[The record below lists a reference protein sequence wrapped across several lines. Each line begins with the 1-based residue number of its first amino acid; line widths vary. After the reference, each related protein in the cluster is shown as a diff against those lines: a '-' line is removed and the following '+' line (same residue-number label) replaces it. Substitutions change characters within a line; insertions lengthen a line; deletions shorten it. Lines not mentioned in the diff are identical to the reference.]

1 MINPEQ
7 AKKLIEV
14 TVQECKDCM
23 DRGDVADVNALMINV
38 MNLDGSVAQAKQH
51 ISSDPNFL
59 PQLLEQSK
67 IGQISNEDD
76 LRKYSKSELLT
87 MARCGWILM
96 ALEKEGLVKLPWKDQ
111 ND

>member
-7 AKKLIEV
+7 TQKLIDV

-23 DRGDVADVNALMINV
+23 DRGDVADVNALMVNV
-38 MNLDGSVAQAKQH
+38 MNLDGSVEQAKQR
-51 ISSDPNFL
+51 IAADPGYIPL
-59 PQLLEQSK
+59 LLEQSK
-67 IGQISNEDD
+67 IGKISSEEE
-76 LRKYSKSELLT
+76 LHKYSKAELLT

-96 ALEKEGLVKLPWKDQ
+96 ALEKEGLVKLPWKNQ

>member
-7 AKKLIEV
+7 AQKLIEV

-23 DRGDVADVNALMINV
+23 DRGDVADVNALMVNV
-38 MNLDGSVAQAKQH
+38 MNLDGSVAQAKQQ

-59 PQLLEQSK
+59 PKLLEQSK

-76 LRKYSKSELLT
+76 LRKYSKSELLI
-87 MARCGWILM
+87 MAKCGWILM
-96 ALEKEGLVKLPWKDQ
+96 ALEKEGLVKLPWRNQ

>member
-7 AKKLIEV
+7 TQKLIDV

-23 DRGDVADVNALMINV
+23 DRGDVADVNALMVNV
-38 MNLDGSVAQAKQH
+38 MNLDGSVAQAKQQ

-59 PQLLEQSK
+59 PLLLEQSK
-67 IGQISNEDD
+67 IGKISSEED
-76 LRKYSKSELLT
+76 LLKYSKTELLT
-87 MARCGWILM
+87 MARTGWILM
-96 ALEKEGLVKLPWKDQ
+96 ALEKEGLVKLPWRNQ

>member
-7 AKKLIEV
+7 AQKLIEV

-38 MNLDGSVAQAKQH
+38 MNLDGSVALVKQQ
-51 ISSDPNFL
+51 ISSDPNVL
-59 PQLLEQSK
+59 PRLLEQSK

-76 LRKYSKSELLT
+76 LRKYSKDELLI

-96 ALEKEGLVKLPWKDQ
+96 ALEKEGLVKLPWRNQ

>member
-23 DRGDVADVNALMINV
+23 DRGDVSNVNALMVNV
-38 MNLDGSVAQAKQH
+38 MNLDGSVEQAKRR
-51 ISSDPNFL
+51 ISADPGYI
-59 PQLLEQSK
+59 PHLLEQSK
-67 IGQISNEDD
+67 IGQIKSEED
-76 LRKYSKSELLT
+76 LLKYSKTELLT
-87 MARCGWILM
+87 MARTGWILM
-96 ALEKEGLVKLPWKDQ
+96 ALEKEGLVKLPWRNQ

>member
-7 AKKLIEV
+7 AQKLIEV

-23 DRGDVADVNALMINV
+23 DRGDVSNVNALMINV
-38 MNLDGSVAQAKQH
+38 MNLDGSVAQAKQR
-51 ISSDPNFL
+51 IAADPGYIPHL
-59 PQLLEQSK
+59 MEQSK

-76 LRKYSKSELLT
+76 LRKYSKSELLI
-87 MARCGWILM
+87 MAKCGWILM
-96 ALEKEGLVKLPWKDQ
+96 ALEKEGLVKLPWKNQ

>member
-7 AKKLIEV
+7 AQKLIEV

-23 DRGDVADVNALMINV
+23 DRGDVADVNALMVNV
-38 MNLDGSVAQAKQH
+38 MNLDGSVSQAKQQ

-59 PQLLEQSK
+59 PKLLEQSK
-67 IGQISNEDD
+67 IGQISSEED
-76 LRKYSKSELLT
+76 LLKYSKTELLT
-87 MARCGWILM
+87 MARTGWILM
-96 ALEKEGLVKLPWKDQ
+96 ALEKEGLVKLPWRNQ